1 MPPPPESLVSS
12 DSLSDELQP
21 ESNMTASA
29 RANERFSNFSISG
42 DYQIGASRHR
52 DGGRKLSFEDRLLLC
67 VKRRAAQQLEFL

>member
-1 MPPPPESLVSS
+1 MSS

-21 ESNMTASA
+21 ESNVTASA